1 MRLVCLASALR
12 FRFQSWGS
20 SRVHHGSI
28 AAIDYILSRWN
39 SGHVHATTPPVFDSK
54 VGFTDY
60 EKERRE
66 FRIRVPEYF
75 NFANVLDEWAQKE
88 KVWTKV
94 TEFLKIPS
102 YCSLIRLGWSSN
114 LSMNVKVKVQLIWL
128 ISGTRGVNVSASVT
142 ICFKLPIFFH
152 ESIQGWKSMARVKFL
167 VARFDGKLSY
177 SFLRQA

>member
-28 AAIDYILSRWN
+28 AAIDCILSRWN

-66 FRIRVPEYF
+66 FHIRVPEYF

-88 KVWTKV
+88 KV
-94 TEFLKIPS
+94 
-102 YCSLIRLGWSSN
+102 
-114 LSMNVKVKVQLIWL
+114 
-128 ISGTRGVNVSASVT
+128 
-142 ICFKLPIFFH
+142 
-152 ESIQGWKSMARVKFL
+152 
-167 VARFDGKLSY
+167 
-177 SFLRQA
+177 